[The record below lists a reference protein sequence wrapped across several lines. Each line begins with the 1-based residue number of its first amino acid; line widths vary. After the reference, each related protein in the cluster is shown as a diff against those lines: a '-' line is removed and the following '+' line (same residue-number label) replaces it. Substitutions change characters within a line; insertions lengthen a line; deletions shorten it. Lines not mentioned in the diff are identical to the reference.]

1 MNADQIRKIID
12 TRLPTSLDA
21 TIRRLGIKF
30 TAETRI
36 LTQLTATLVSND
48 KSLTIDDMIAPE
60 YAEQRVVGIITI
72 LVEAIERANKKTS
85 AGEQI
90 SA

>member
-1 MNADQIRKIID
+1 MNADQIREIID

-21 TIRRLGIKF
+21 IIRRLGIKF

-36 LTQLTATLVSND
+36 LTQITATLVSND

-60 YAEQRVVGIITI
+60 YAEQRVVGIIAM
-72 LVEAIERANKKTS
+72 LVETIEQAEVK
-85 AGEQI
+85 A
-90 SA
+90 A

>member
-1 MNADQIRKIID
+1 MNADQICEIIN

-21 TIRRLGIKF
+21 IIRRLGIKF

-36 LTQLTATLVSND
+36 LTQITATLVSND

-72 LVEAIERANKKTS
+72 LVEAIERAEAK
-85 AGEQI
+85 A
-90 SA
+90 A